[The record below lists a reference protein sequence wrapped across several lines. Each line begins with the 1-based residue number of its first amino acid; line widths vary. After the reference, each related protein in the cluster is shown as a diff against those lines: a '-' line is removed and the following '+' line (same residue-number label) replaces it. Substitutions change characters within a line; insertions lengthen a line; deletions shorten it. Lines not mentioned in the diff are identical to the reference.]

1 MGEPK
6 PKEKRYQHDILEE
19 ENFRPAHL
27 SLEDQLLLKA
37 ISNAEFLDLLRR
49 EHPKMYDRMRG
60 KLESAKRELIRL
72 YKKQQRKELCREVQH
87 LELDPN
93 EPLPTDLVAR
103 HDHDYK
109 KRVADLEK
117 QLDQTICPV
126 FSEIKQDGTLHVKE
140 GN

>member
-1 MGEPK
+1 MEEPNL
-6 PKEKRYQHDILEE
+6 KRYQHGILED
-19 ENFRPAHL
+19 ENFRPVHL

-49 EHPKMYDRMRG
+49 EHPKIYDRMRG

-72 YKKQQRKELCREVQH
+72 YRKQHRKELCREVQR

-93 EPLPTDLVAR
+93 EPLPADLVAC
-103 HDHDYK
+103 HDLTYQ
-109 KRVADLEK
+109 KRVAELEK

-126 FSEIKQDGTLHVKE
+126 FGEINKE
-140 GN
+140 AN

>member
-6 PKEKRYQHDILEE
+6 SKPMRYQHDLLEE
-19 ENFRPAHL
+19 ENFRPVHL
-27 SLEDQLLLKA
+27 SLEDQLLFKA

-72 YKKQQRKELCREVQH
+72 YKKQQRRELCREVQR

-93 EPLPTDLVAR
+93 EPLPADLVAC
-103 HDHDYK
+103 HDLEVQ
-109 KRVADLEK
+109 KRVADLER
-117 QLDQTICPV
+117 QLDQTICPI
-126 FSEIKQDGTLHVKE
+126 FGEIKQDRTLHVKE

>member
-6 PKEKRYQHDILEE
+6 PKEKRYQHGLLED
-19 ENFRPAHL
+19 ENFRPVHL

-72 YKKQQRKELCREVQH
+72 YRKQQRKELCREVQR

-93 EPLPTDLVAR
+93 EPLPADLVAR
-103 HDHDYK
+103 HELDYQ
-109 KRVADLEK
+109 KRVAALEK
-117 QLDQTICPV
+117 QLDQTICPI
-126 FSEIKQDGTLHVKE
+126 FDEIKQDRTLHVKE
-140 GN
+140 AN